1 MAFNQETKVKGV
13 VDVVFLLD
21 VSGSMQPCI
30 DALKTNISTF
40 IDTLTTT
47 NANNE
52 SPVKDWRA
60 AVIGFRDAAA
70 DPEWFQDNPFVR
82 DQAELKSQLTR
93 LEARGGGDE
102 PESLLD
108 ALYKVINKG
117 QSDKGGPEDPQR
129 WRYRSDAARVVI
141 VFSDA
146 SFKPAMS
153 IPEAK
158 GGTVDDIVNLCH
170 SNKIILSIFA
180 PEMDC
185 YNALS
190 AIDKSEWEA
199 FAFDATDPKGA
210 QKALAEFTAN
220 KDNFKKTLEQLAK
233 SVSKSAAAE
242 TL

>member
-1 MAFNQETKVKGV
+1 MAEQEKKVKGV
-13 VDVVFLLD
+13 ADIVFLLD
-21 VSGSMQPCI
+21 VTGSMESCI
-30 DALKTNISTF
+30 EALKTNISTF
-40 IDTLTTT
+40 IDTLTTK
-47 NANNE
+47 NANNQ

-60 AVIGFRDAAA
+60 SVVGYRDAEE
-70 DPEWFQDNPFVR
+70 DKDWFVDAPFVR
-82 DQAELKSQLTR
+82 DAAQLKAQLST
-93 LEARGGGDE
+93 LKADGGGDE

-108 ALYKVINKG
+108 ALYKVINRG
-117 QSDKGGPEDPQR
+117 QTDKGGQEDPMQ
-129 WRYRSDAARVVI
+129 WRYRSDASRVVV
-141 VFSDA
+141 VFTDA
-146 SFKPAMS
+146 AYKPKLG

-199 FAFDATDPKGA
+199 FSYDTADKEGA

-220 KDNFKKTLEQLAK
+220 QENFRKTMEQLAR